1 MKGYIFDL
9 DGTLVDSM
17 WVWED
22 LAEVYLRAR
31 GIKGL
36 DNISETLNTMTM
48 KAAIDYLKEVYAI
61 EDSLEQMSDDIYAII
76 RRRYRQE
83 VKAKAGARDC
93 LCRLKA
99 AGMRMGV
106 LTACERI
113 CAEQVLE
120 QNGLLGYM
128 DFIASCEEL
137 PYDKQDG
144 RLFDLMLKR
153 LQTDKEETMFVEDA
167 LHAVRTLK
175 KHGFHVT
182 AVYDA
187 SGKEQWTELCTLADV
202 SLHSLEELKPIH
214 PMTTESRN
222 KAENMTRRDI

>member
-17 WVWED
+17 WVWVD
-22 LAEVYLRAR
+22 LAEVYLQTK
-31 GIKGL
+31 GIKAP
-36 DNISETLNTMTM
+36 DNLSDTLNTMTM
-48 KAAIDYLKEVYAI
+48 KSAIAYLKEVYAI
-61 EDSLEQMSDDIYAII
+61 SDSLEQMSDDIYAII
-76 RRRYRQE
+76 RRRYKQE
-83 VKAKAGARDC
+83 VKAKAGAKDC
-93 LCRLKA
+93 LRRLKA
-99 AGMRMGV
+99 SGVRMGV

-120 QNGLLGYM
+120 KNGLIEYM

-144 RLFDLMLKR
+144 RLFDLMLER
-153 LQTDKEETMFVEDA
+153 LQTDKEDTMFVEDA

-175 KHGFHVT
+175 EHGFHVT

-187 SGKEQWTELCTLADV
+187 SGKEKWTELCELADV
-202 SLHSLEELKPIH
+202 SLKSLEELK
-214 PMTTESRN
+214 
-222 KAENMTRRDI
+222 AFQ